1 MSGTPASVA
10 AVRHL
15 PIIGAALLV
24 AFSFVPVSRPA
35 ADGPVANALKSATSS
50 DRARVASIYKALA
63 DVTRRDRGQQIT
75 TLGQWR
81 AVHASALRLA
91 AGGTDLVGKYPGLD
105 VAVDTVLRSKVGELT
120 NAPMSDSLATSL
132 ADGCQEV
139 VRQSE

>member
-1 MSGTPASVA
+1 MK
-10 AVRHL
+10 HL
-15 PIIGAALLV
+15 PLIGAAILV

-35 ADGPVANALKSATSS
+35 ADDPVATALKSASSS
-50 DRARVASIYKALA
+50 DRARVASIYKSLA

-105 VAVDTVLRSKVGELT
+105 TAVDAVLRKRIGDLT
-120 NAPMSDSLATSL
+120 NAPMSADMVTKL
-132 ADGCQEV
+132 ADGCAEV
-139 VRQSE
+139 AYQSE

>member
-35 ADGPVANALKSATSS
+35 ADGPVANALKSASSS

-63 DVTRRDRGQQIT
+63 DVTQRDRGQQIT
-75 TLGQWR
+75 SLGQWR

-105 VAVDTVLRSKVGELT
+105 VAVDTVMRSKLGELN
-120 NAPMSDSLATSL
+120 NAPLNDGTVLL
-132 ADGCQEV
+132 LVDGCKEV
-139 VRQSE
+139 ARQSE

>member
-1 MSGTPASVA
+1 MK
-10 AVRHL
+10 HL
-15 PIIGAALLV
+15 PIIGAAILV
-24 AFSFVPVSRPA
+24 ALSFVPVSRPA
-35 ADGPVANALKSATSS
+35 ADGPVANALKSASSS

-63 DVTRRDRGQQIT
+63 DVTQRDRGQQIT

-105 VAVDTVLRSKVGELT
+105 VAVDTVLRAKVGELNNT
-120 NAPMSDSLATSL
+120 PMNDGTVAAL
-132 ADGCQEV
+132 ADGCREV

>member
-1 MSGTPASVA
+1 M
-10 AVRHL
+10 
-15 PIIGAALLV
+15 LV
-24 AFSFVPVSRPA
+24 AFSFVPVSRPV

-50 DRARVASIYKALA
+50 DRARVASIYRSLA

-105 VAVDTVLRSKVGELT
+105 VAVDAVLSKRIGELT
-120 NAPMSDSLATSL
+120 NAPMSADMVTKL
-132 ADGCQEV
+132 ADGCAEV
-139 VRQSE
+139 AYQSE